1 MYIKNTHFYHNI
13 SVRASRM
20 LPVCRQTQLTQ
31 NVKATFDI
39 YEYKIISNRI
49 FYYFITLQYKAP

>member
-1 MYIKNTHFYHNI
+1 MHIKNTHLYYNI

-20 LPVCRQTQLTQ
+20 LPVCRQTQLIQ

-49 FYYFITLQYKAP
+49 FVLMFYYIAI